1 MQAEATTVAWGLL
14 ISSRWLWQALRGAKS
29 VSFRKGVEVD
39 KPSALFINGVFEDNL
54 AGIEENQG
62 SNPGK
67 PYYLQPYSTRKIELL
82 AKSNPTPGN
91 PITLYLSLTTSLNS
105 ISYRAKIVGWQD
117 KRKLEKGSAALALLN
132 QHIKDFQSSEVEIYL
147 EASPGKPCVNL
158 ISVID
163 VERLDPPFSVSRLIK
178 TSDGKPLK
186 TTRTTA
192 GGWSVVYDS
201 GTPIEKGVVEAEL
214 QAEVAKSLNDDDT
227 ARQQRLATA
236 TKKPQVIQ
244 VVSRAF
250 RRNADV
256 IAVVSKR
263 ANGICEEC
271 HSPAPFH
278 RASNDTPY
286 LEVHHRIMLSAGG
299 EDTVANALALCPNCH
314 RKLHFG
320 KSDTPSEA

>member
-1 MQAEATTVAWGLL
+1 
-14 ISSRWLWQALRGAKS
+14 
-29 VSFRKGVEVD
+29 
-39 KPSALFINGVFEDNL
+39 
-54 AGIEENQG
+54 
-62 SNPGK
+62 
-67 PYYLQPYSTRKIELL
+67 
-82 AKSNPTPGN
+82 
-91 PITLYLSLTTSLNS
+91 
-105 ISYRAKIVGWQD
+105 
-117 KRKLEKGSAALALLN
+117 
-132 QHIKDFQSSEVEIYL
+132 VEIYL